1 MILGDIVLI
10 YRQILRTFTT
20 AISIISMQKLDVKL
34 QMILGDIALMILQ
47 II

>member
-10 YRQILRTFTT
+10 YLKFSEHLLLQ
-20 AISIISMQKLDVKL
+20 SVISMQKLDVKL